1 MKRIFIVCLM
11 LISVMAA
18 NAQVAEKTFAELKN
32 EGNAAVKANDFVKAL
47 DLYEQ
52 AVAKLGDSPVT
63 DTMMIYNMGLFA
75 VKAKNFDKAL
85 KYFDQSVSM
94 NRMKVSSLLTK
105 SDVLKALKK
114 DAESLKAM
122 EDAYAVAPKDP
133 KVKSKLAGYYV
144 KEASTV
150 YAKGGAMINKANADL
165 AAKKLN
171 DAAYKAA
178 IAEAGVEFKKAMP
191 LIEKALSYDD
201 ANASAK
207 QLKAAC
213 EAALK

>member
-1 MKRIFIVCLM
+1 MKRVFFVFVM
-11 LISVMAA
+11 LIAVLAA

-52 AVAKLGDSPVT
+52 AIAKLGDSPIT
-63 DTMMIYNMGLFA
+63 DTMMVYNMGLFA
-75 VKAKNFDKAL
+75 VKAKNYEKAL
-85 KYFDQSVSM
+85 KYFDQSFSM
-94 NRMKVSSLLTK
+94 NRMKVSSLLSK
-105 SDVLKALKK
+105 SDVLKGMKK

-122 EDAYAVAPKDP
+122 EDAFAVAPKDP

-150 YAKGGAMINKANADL
+150 YAKGGAIINKANADL
-165 AAKKLN
+165 AAKKLD
-171 DAAYKAA
+171 DAGYKAA
-178 IAEAGVEFKKAMP
+178 VAEAGNEFKKALP
-191 LIEKALSYDD
+191 LIDKALSYDE
-201 ANASAK
+201 ANATAK

-213 EAALK
+213 AAALK

>member
-1 MKRIFIVCLM
+1 MKRIFIVCLL

-18 NAQVAEKTFAELKN
+18 NAQVAEKSFAELKN

-52 AVAKLGDSPVT
+52 AIAKLGDSPIT
-63 DTMMIYNMGLFA
+63 DTMMVYNMGIFA
-75 VKAKNFDKAL
+75 VKAKNFDKAI
-85 KYFDQSVSM
+85 KYFDQTISL
-94 NRMKVSSLLTK
+94 NRNKVSALLTK

-114 DAESLKAM
+114 DDESLKAM
-122 EDAYAVAPKDP
+122 EDAFAVAPKDA
-133 KVKSKLAGYYV
+133 KVKSKLATYYV
-144 KEASTV
+144 KEASAV
-150 YAKGGAMINKANADL
+150 YAKGGAIINKANADL

-171 DAAYKAA
+171 DAGYKAA
-178 IAEAGVEFKKAMP
+178 VATASAEFKKALP
-191 LIEKALSYDD
+191 LIEKALGYDD
-201 ANASAK
+201 ANATAK

>member
-11 LISVMAA
+11 LISVMFA

-52 AVAKLGDSPVT
+52 AIAKLGDSPVT
-63 DTMMIYNMGLFA
+63 DTMMVYNMAIFA
-75 VKAKNFDKAL
+75 VKAKNFEKAI
-85 KYFDQSVSM
+85 KYFDQTISM
-94 NRMKVSSLLTK
+94 NRNKVSALLSK

-122 EDAYAVAPKDP
+122 EDAFAVAPKDA
-133 KVKSKLAGYYV
+133 KVKGKLAGYYV
-144 KEASTV
+144 KEASVV
-150 YAKGGAMINKANADL
+150 YAKGGAIINKANADL

-171 DAAYKAA
+171 DAGYKAA
-178 IAEAGVEFKKAMP
+178 VADAGAEFKKALP
-191 LIEKALSYDD
+191 LIQKALGYDET
-201 ANASAK
+201 NATAK

>member
-1 MKRIFIVCLM
+1 MKRIFVVLIM
-11 LISVMAA
+11 LISVVAA
-18 NAQVAEKTFAELKN
+18 NAQTAEKTFAELKN

-52 AVAKLGDSPVT
+52 AIAKLGDSPIT
-63 DTMMIYNMGLFA
+63 DTMMVYNMGIFA
-75 VKAKNFDKAL
+75 VKAKNFDKAI
-85 KYFDQSVSM
+85 KYFDQSYSM
-94 NRMKVSSLLTK
+94 NRMKVSSLLSK

-114 DAESLKAM
+114 DPESLKAM
-122 EDAYAVAPKDP
+122 EDAFAIAPKDP
-133 KVKSKLAGYYV
+133 KVKAKLAGYYV

-171 DAAYKAA
+171 DAGYKAA
-178 IAEAGVEFKKAMP
+178 VADAGVEFKKALP
-191 LIEKALSYDD
+191 LIDKALGYDD
-201 ANASAK
+201 TNATAK

>member
-1 MKRIFIVCLM
+1 MRRIFIVCLM
-11 LISVMAA
+11 LISVIAA

-32 EGNAAVKANDFVKAL
+32 EGNAAVKANDFAKAL

-52 AVAKLGDSPVT
+52 AIAKLGDNPIT
-63 DTMMIYNMGLFA
+63 DTLMVYNMGLFA
-75 VKAKNFDKAL
+75 VKAKNFDKAI
-85 KYFDQSVSM
+85 KYFDQSASM
-94 NRMKVSSLLTK
+94 NRMKVSSLLSK

-114 DAESLKAM
+114 DDESLKAM
-122 EDAYAVAPKDP
+122 EDAFAIAPKDV

-144 KEASTV
+144 KEGSTA
-150 YAKGGAMINKANADL
+150 YAKGGAIINKANAEL

-171 DAAYKAA
+171 DAAYKTA
-178 IAEAGVEFKKAMP
+178 IAAATVEFKKALP
-191 LIEKALSYDD
+191 LIDKALTYDET
-201 ANASAK
+201 NATAK